1 MLLALC
7 SAIVGAACVVASG
20 RRLAWAIAPMGLDP
34 RLVREA
40 LEGQGGAAVL
50 AGLRR
55 ELVVGRA
62 NGQLAWDRE
71 LFAAVD
77 EPDGPSRD
85 ARVNEQLIE
94 IEARTDRWSRVPR
107 VCASIG
113 TSAALLL
120 ASIALV
126 QTLGGGDDAAGT
138 VAIGGALNSA
148 LGALSLGI
156 AATSFCLAVHVRA
169 ARVSRER
176 RAAIDQLVERL
187 VRVQPMSGGKRQGA

>member
-1 MLLALC
+1 VLLALC

-40 LEGQGGAAVL
+40 LEGQGGVAVL
-50 AGLRR
+50 GGLRR
-55 ELVVGRA
+55 ELADGRA
-62 NGQLAWDRE
+62 GDRLAWDRE
-71 LFAAVD
+71 LLAALD

-94 IEARTDRWSRVPR
+94 IEGRTDRWSRVPR

-126 QTLGGGDDAAGT
+126 QAGGGDDAAGP

-187 VRVQPMSGGKRQGA
+187 VRVQSMSDGKRQGA